1 MNEYENDIAIDPEFL
16 EEEWLRQPSLYFKYS
31 DMKRQAAE
39 DQSKAKDKLELWKA
53 QTSLRIRSDPEGFGI
68 KKATNDSVA
77 EKILV
82 LLSEGPMDKED
93 IDGFGF
99 NHKKAYDEATYRLN
113 VFGNVLSSLDH
124 KKKALEML
132 VQLHVSNWFS
142 GPKEPKNI
150 PPGKRIADKKS
161 GETAEKIRDA
171 GKKRSRRNRG

>member
-53 QTSLRIRSDPEGFGI
+53 QTSLAIRSDPTSFNLV
-68 KKATNDSVA
+68 KSTNDAVNETILA
-77 EKILV
+77 LLGADEK
-82 LLSEGPMDKED
+82 EMAKGDPKGP
-93 IDGFGF
+93 GF
-99 NHKKAYDEATYRLN
+99 KKAYDEATYQLN

-142 GPKEPKNI
+142 GPKEPKNL
-150 PPGKRIADKKS
+150 PPGKRIANKKS
-161 GETAEKIRDA
+161 GKTAEKIRDA
-171 GKKRSRRNRG
+171 GKKRSRRSRE